1 MSFEEKNN
9 KLNLV
14 ESANNHSAVTNFKK
28 SQLKTSSSE
37 FRGIPSQ
44 LPTKFYF
51 DIRNIEISTSIHMVG
66 RTIWDKLPGCIFKDF
81 DMLDL
86 NEGNLKIFK
95 IHVGDLSPK
104 LPKPNVVT
112 S

>member
-1 MSFEEKNN
+1 
-9 KLNLV
+9 
-14 ESANNHSAVTNFKK
+14 
-28 SQLKTSSSE
+28 
-37 FRGIPSQ
+37 
-44 LPTKFYF
+44 
-51 DIRNIEISTSIHMVG
+51 MVG
-66 RTIWDKLPGCIFKDF
+66 RAIWDKLPGCIFKDF